1 VTTELNCLKLPG
13 KTEKD
18 CEKAKNDAI
27 VDIIKALCK
36 DDKACIQAIAD
47 GLKNGTVPL
56 SAPVSNHQSVIN
68 QKGN

>member
-1 VTTELNCLKLPG
+1 MPN

-36 DDKACIQAIAD
+36 DDKACIEAIAN

-56 SAPVSNHQSVIN
+56 SAPVLFYYFLFMVI
-68 QKGN
+68 GS